1 LIFHSP
7 NPNFSPFGIWGGFK
21 VLTPQIPFE
30 NPQMAFGDFIWGGFK
45 VLTPQIPFENPQMA
59 FGDFI
64 LGGFKVLTPQI
75 PFETPQMAYKH
86 GFNGVLRHGAPKMVI
101 PEMIVFTN
109 KL

>member
-1 LIFHSP
+1 
-7 NPNFSPFGIWGGFK
+7 
-21 VLTPQIPFE
+21 
-30 NPQMAFGDFIWGGFK
+30 
-45 VLTPQIPFENPQMA
+45 MA